1 MFRDYSKATQIFC
14 AGFFL
19 FLFSSCQ
26 TSPKKDPDFEEMI
39 ETKILLAQS
48 KLEQA
53 KPHAVLPELRALD
66 LKYPNTPMVLN
77 MLGLVHLALNNYKK
91 ALENTKKAYLLEPKK
106 IAFGLNLSSIYLS
119 LGKTEVAR
127 KLLAELA
134 KDETYPYRER
144 IFHNTALSYEKEN
157 RLEEAQRYYEAALVE
172 NPVYYLSMVGLAKLY
187 EKRSLSKK
195 AFQAYKKASD
205 FCPTCYEPRVKLAEI
220 YAPSKIAEALRVL
233 DAFIG
238 IQEVTEVDRR
248 KAKKLRDELEKKYSL
263 PEGFSSEKVQL

>member
-1 MFRDYSKATQIFC
+1 MFRDYFKPICIFC
-14 AGFFL
+14 VGFFL

-26 TSPKKDPDFEEMI
+26 ISPKKDRDFEEMI

-119 LGKTEVAR
+119 IGKTEVAR
-127 KLLAELA
+127 KLLAQLA

-144 IFHNTALSYEKEN
+144 IFHNVALSYEKEN
-157 RLEEAQRYYEAALVE
+157 RLEEAQSYYEAALVE

-187 EKRSLSKK
+187 EKRSLPKK

-205 FCPTCYEPRVKLAEI
+205 FCPTCYEARGKLAEM

-248 KAKKLRDELEKKYSL
+248 KARELRMELEKKYSA
-263 PEGFSSEKVQL
+263 PEGGASEKVQL